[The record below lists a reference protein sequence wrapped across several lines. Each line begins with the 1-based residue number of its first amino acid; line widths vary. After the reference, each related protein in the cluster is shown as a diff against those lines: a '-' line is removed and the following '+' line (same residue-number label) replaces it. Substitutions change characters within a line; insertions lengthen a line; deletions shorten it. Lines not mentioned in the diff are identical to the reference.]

1 MHEYLSKLEKLNLDE
16 NTIVVLSYSDGAE
29 VFHYKDDGGI
39 EDAIEATDTIRRFSE
54 LVGSLQE
61 SYEGVHP
68 IVEAL
73 DNSYAINLEDFRE
86 ETDDAL
92 AEPTYNIDWS
102 DIHDGIINNFYDQE
116 YIESEVKRYDHKR
129 GYCTLTATVEITLAE
144 LFKVRPD
151 LSGWYIEIE
160 TDDGTTTIDA

>member
-16 NTIVVLSYSDGAE
+16 NTIVVLTYSDGAE

-39 EDAIEATDTIRRFSE
+39 EDAIEETDTVQRFSE
-54 LVGSLQE
+54 LVGTLQE
-61 SYEGVHP
+61 NYEGVHP

-73 DNSYAINLEDFRE
+73 DDCYAINLADFAE
-86 ETDDAL
+86 ETDDED
-92 AEPTYNIDWS
+92 AEPTYNISWS

-129 GYCTLTATVEITLAE
+129 GYCTLTATVNITFAE
-144 LFKVRPD
+144 LFNVRPD
-151 LSGWYIEIE
+151 LSGWQIEVD
-160 TDDGTTTIDA
+160 TDDGTLTIDA